1 MNERPFDLGY
11 DAFENDDSLE
21 DNPFDQ
27 EKDNKNWEEWRD
39 GWLRC
44 EEDETLRMQTYCAG
58 GADRPTDIISVNLNI
73 DDEEY
78 LCEIEY
84 SIIDEPYYN
93 SEEHHEIKAINC
105 RLLQE
110 IKQINDSE
118 EEGDDY
124 MDEIEDELDLELS
137 ELSEE
142 NKTIISKLL
151 KLQD

>member
-1 MNERPFDLGY
+1 MNDQPFDLGY
-11 DAFENDDSLE
+11 FAFENDNSLE
-21 DNPFDQ
+21 DNPFDK

-39 GWLRC
+39 GWFRC

-58 GADRPTDIISVNLNI
+58 GADWPTDVISVSLNI
-73 DDEEY
+73 ENSEY
-78 LCEIEY
+78 LCEIKY

-93 SEEHHEIKAINC
+93 SEEYHEIKAINC
-105 RLLQE
+105 KLLQKNE
-110 IKQINDSE
+110 QIFDGE
-118 EEGDDY
+118 EEDDDY
-124 MDEIEDELDLELS
+124 MDEIEDELELELS